1 MPDFE
6 LRRDKLRKL
15 LAKAKGNALLVT
27 NEFNVTY
34 LTGFTG
40 DSSYILLKRDGEVLL
55 TDMRYTTQLEE
66 ECPDLKLEVRPPGT
80 KMHEELAKLINSSK
94 LGNLAIEAGSMTVSF
109 FEKLKEG
116 CKQTT
121 FGTSE
126 GLVEELREVKDS
138 EEIAAIRYAI
148 KVAQQAF
155 AVIRSSLR
163 PNRTEKEVGDEL
175 EYQIRLFGGVCG
187 SFPAIVG
194 AGARSALPHGRPKED
209 VRLGDSE
216 FVLIDWGA
224 KARLYC
230 SDLTRVLV
238 TGKLSPK
245 LRNVYGV
252 VLKAQL
258 AAIDCI
264 RPGAVLKDVDAAAR
278 GTIER
283 AGFGKEFG
291 HSLGHGIGLNVH
303 ESPRMASD
311 QEGKL
316 KAGMVV
322 TVEPGIYLPGWG
334 GVRIED
340 DVLVTR
346 TGCEVL
352 TSVPKELEECVID

>member
-15 LAKAKGNALLVT
+15 LSKAKGDALLVT
-27 NEFNVTY
+27 TETNVTY

-40 DSSYILLKRDGEVLL
+40 DSSYLLLMPEGEVLIS
-55 TDMRYTTQLEE
+55 DMRYTTQLEE
-66 ECPDLKLEVRPPGT
+66 ECPGLKLEIRPPGT
-80 KMHEELAKLINSSK
+80 KMHEELAKLITSCR
-94 LGNLAIEAGSMTVSF
+94 LLNLAIEAGSMTVSF
-109 FEKLKEG
+109 YEKLKSL
-116 CKQTT
+116 CKGTQL
-121 FGTSE
+121 GTSE
-126 GLVEELREVKDS
+126 GLVEELREIKDS
-138 EEIAAIRYAI
+138 EEVDAIRYAI
-148 KVAQQAF
+148 KVAQSAF
-155 AVIRSSLR
+155 AVIRPALR
-163 PNRTEKEVGDEL
+163 PDRTEKEVGDEL

-194 AGARSALPHGRPKED
+194 AGARAALPHGRPKDD

-258 AAIDCI
+258 AAIDSI
-264 RPGAVLKDVDAAAR
+264 RPGAVLKDVDTAAR

-291 HSLGHGIGLNVH
+291 HSLGHGIGLNIH
-303 ESPRMASD
+303 EGPRLASD
-311 QEGKL
+311 QDGKL
-316 KAGMVV
+316 KAGMVI

-352 TSVPKELEECVID
+352 TSVPKELEESVVE